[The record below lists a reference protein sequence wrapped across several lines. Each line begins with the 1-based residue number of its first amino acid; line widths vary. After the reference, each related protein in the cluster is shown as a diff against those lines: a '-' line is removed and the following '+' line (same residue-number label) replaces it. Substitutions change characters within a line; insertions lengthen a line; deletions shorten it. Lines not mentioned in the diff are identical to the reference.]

1 MVSRII
7 NFLAYV
13 GYGYVC
19 SKYNIPREPMLLG
32 FLCMVIADL
41 SILFHCCKP
50 KE

>member
-1 MVSRII
+1 MISRIV

-19 SKYNIPREPMLLG
+19 SKYDLPREAIILG
-32 FLCMVIADL
+32 FICMVIADL
-41 SILFHCCKP
+41 SILFHCMP